1 MRKLTNF
8 LTGVKNQGKTFT
20 TFQYTTEKG
29 DTTGWEINILDLNP
43 EKYINGL
50 INYDKRA
57 DEVITSAIG
66 LDSSISNISK
76 DGVISKSGSD
86 AYYNYIIYLYANLP
100 TAERMVCSELN
111 EAINI
116 NFPALYKQGF
126 RLGLY
131 TDVPSQ
137 QQDIS
142 PNDRLQNQ
150 QNKSTEQI
158 NKRLDKTD
166 ALLGKIASKLQI
178 S

>member
-1 MRKLTNF
+1 
-8 LTGVKNQGKTFT
+8 
-20 TFQYTTEKG
+20 
-29 DTTGWEINILDLNP
+29 LND
-43 EKYINGL
+43 
-50 INYDKRA
+50 YDKRA
-57 DEVITSAIG
+57 DEVITSSIG

-100 TAERMVCSELN
+100 TAERMTCSALN
-111 EAINI
+111 EAVSV
-116 NFPALYKQGF
+116 NFPALYKQGY

-137 QQDIS
+137 QQDVA

-150 QNKSTEQI
+150 QNRSTEQV

-166 ALLGKIASKLQI
+166 ATMAEILNILKK
-178 S
+178 